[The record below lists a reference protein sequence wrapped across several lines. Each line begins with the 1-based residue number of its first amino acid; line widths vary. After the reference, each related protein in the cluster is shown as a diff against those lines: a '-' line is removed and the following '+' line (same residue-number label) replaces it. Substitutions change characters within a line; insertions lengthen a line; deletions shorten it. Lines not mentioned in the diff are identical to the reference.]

1 MEMHMKKNILMILA
15 ILSISAV
22 ASAKTYSLTL
32 FQRSL
37 VAGAELQPGEYKMEL
52 DGSKVM
58 ISNGKKRAEAEVKV
72 ETGDQKFGSTTVRYQ
87 NGDGNY
93 RVQEIRLGGTK
104 IKLVFD

>member
-1 MEMHMKKNILMILA
+1 MKKKILMILA

-22 ASAKTYSLTL
+22 ASAKTYSVTL

-37 VAGAELQPGEYKMEL
+37 VAGAELQPGEYKMEIN
-52 DGSKVM
+52 GSKVV
-58 ISNGKKRAEAEVKV
+58 ISNGKKTAEAEVKV
-72 ETGDQKFGSTTVRYQ
+72 ETGDQKFSSTSVRYQ

-104 IKLVFD
+104 TKVVFN

>member
-1 MEMHMKKNILMILA
+1 MDMKKKILMILA

-22 ASAKTYSLTL
+22 ASAKTYSVKL

-37 VAGAELQPGEYKMEL
+37 VAGAELQPGEYKMEIN
-52 DGSKVM
+52 GSKVV
-58 ISNGKKRAEAEVKV
+58 ISNGKKSAEAEVKV
-72 ETGDQKFGSTTVRYQ
+72 ETGDQKFSSTSVRYQ

-104 IKLVFD
+104 TKLVFN